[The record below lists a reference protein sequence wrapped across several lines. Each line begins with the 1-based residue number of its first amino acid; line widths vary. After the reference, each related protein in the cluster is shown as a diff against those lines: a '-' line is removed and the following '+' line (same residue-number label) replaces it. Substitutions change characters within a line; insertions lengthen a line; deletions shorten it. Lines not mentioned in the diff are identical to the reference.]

1 MTMKRIAVLT
11 SGGDSPGMNPCIRA
25 IVRTAIHDGVE
36 VIGIEEG
43 YDGCVRGEMKELTAR
58 DVGGILARGGT
69 VLQSARCLEF
79 KTRSGRLKAIRE
91 MNEEGIDGL
100 VVIGGDGSMNGAH
113 ALVEMGFPV
122 VGVPASIDNDIWG
135 TNMSLGV
142 DTAMNTI
149 MDAVDKLRDT
159 ASSHNRAFVIETM
172 GRHCGY
178 LALMT
183 GIVSGAEVII
193 IPELAMTLE
202 EVMREVEEAYA
213 RGKSHAMIVVAEGA
227 SLSSQE
233 IAEYINSMEVGFR
246 SRVTILG
253 HVQRGG
259 SPSAF
264 DRMLATRMGVQAV
277 KALLGGETDVM
288 VALQGREIT
297 TLPLRE
303 VISNTRSVNLDYY
316 EMAQMLAR

>member
-1 MTMKRIAVLT
+1 
-11 SGGDSPGMNPCIRA
+11 MNPCIRA
-25 IVRTAIHDGVE
+25 VVRAAIHEGVE
-36 VIGIEEG
+36 VVGIEEG
-43 YDGCVRGEMKELTAR
+43 FDGCFRGEMKPLTVR

-69 VLQSARCLEF
+69 VLQSARSMEF
-79 KTRSGRLKAIRE
+79 MERSGRLKALRE
-91 MNEEGIDGL
+91 LNEEGIQGL
-100 VVIGGDGSMNGAH
+100 VVIGGDGSMRGSH

-149 MDAVDKLRDT
+149 MEVVDKLRDT
-159 ASSHNRAFVIETM
+159 ASSHNRAFVVETM

-183 GIVSGAEVII
+183 GIVSGAEVTI
-193 IPELAMTLE
+193 IPELEMSLE
-202 EVMREVEEAYA
+202 EVMREVEDAYA
-213 RGKSHAMIVVAEGA
+213 RGKSHAMIIVAEGA

-233 IAEYINSMEVGFR
+233 IADYINSQEVGFR

-259 SPSAF
+259 SPTAF
-264 DRMLATRMGVQAV
+264 DRMLATRMGVRAV
-277 KALLGGETDVM
+277 EVLLSGEKDLM
-288 VALQGREIT
+288 VALQGRQIE
-297 TLPLRE
+297 TLPLE
-303 VISNTRSVNLDYY
+303 QVISNTRSVNLDYY
-316 EMAQMLAR
+316 KMAQILAK